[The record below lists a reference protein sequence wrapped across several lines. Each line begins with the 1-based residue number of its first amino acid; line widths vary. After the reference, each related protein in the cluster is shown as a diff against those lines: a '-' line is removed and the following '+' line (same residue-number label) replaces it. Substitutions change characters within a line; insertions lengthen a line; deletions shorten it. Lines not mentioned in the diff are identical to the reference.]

1 MSKGTLS
8 NLGEDERR
16 RVYLRALVALVS
28 IGAAF
33 ENLLILRKVLA
44 PGIVALPF
52 SDYLPRLPF
61 SWLPAFTAGWVLAA
75 CLFFRS
81 RKFGFVLV
89 AFIFYALLLDER
101 SYSNHAYLLGLVVLL
116 IAAGAERLIAFQVT
130 VVYVFS
136 ALAKL
141 TAEYLSGDVLSTVIS
156 GPRLPASFYALAA
169 GASVVTEIF
178 VAVAL
183 WVPSIRKAGFIAAV
197 VLHLAMI
204 LTLTPRT
211 ILAKLQL
218 CEFAVLMLS
227 CYYYSARSLDSRQHI
242 TSFEANSTVGP

>member
-8 NLGEDERR
+8 NIGEDERR

-33 ENLLILRKVLA
+33 ENFVILKKVLA

-52 SDYLPRLPF
+52 SDYLPRL
-61 SWLPAFTAGWVLAA
+61 STSLLPAFTVGWVLAA
-75 CLFFRS
+75 CLFFSR
-81 RKFGFVLV
+81 RKFGFVL
-89 AFIFYALLLDER
+89 AACIFYALLLDER

-116 IAAGAERLIAFQVT
+116 IAAGGERLLPFQVT

-156 GPRLPASFYALAA
+156 GPRLPAPLYVLAA
-169 GASVVTEIF
+169 GTSIVTEIF

-183 WVPSIRKAGFIAAV
+183 WVPSLRKAGFVAAV

-204 LTLTPRT
+204 VTLTPRT

-218 CEFAVLMLS
+218 CEFAVVILS
-227 CYYYSARSLDSRQHI
+227 CYYYSARSLGSRQHI
-242 TSFEANSTVGP
+242 TSFETSSTIGA